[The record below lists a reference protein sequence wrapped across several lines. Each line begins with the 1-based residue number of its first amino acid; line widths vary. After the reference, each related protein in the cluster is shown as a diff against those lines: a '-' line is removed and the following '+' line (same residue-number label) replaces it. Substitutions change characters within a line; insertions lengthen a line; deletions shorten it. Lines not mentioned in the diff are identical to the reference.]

1 MTKQIIN
8 VGATANDKKGDSLR
22 AAFLKVNANF
32 DELYIRNVPTTSRG
46 SVGDVKGMMAVDEQ
60 YLYMCVLDYDD
71 STVIWKRI
79 AWPDSSW

>member
-1 MTKQIIN
+1 MTKKVI
-8 VGATANDKKGDSLR
+8 GTGTLANDKKGDSLR
-22 AAFLKVNANF
+22 TAFIKVNANF
-32 DELYIRNVPTTSRG
+32 DELYIQNVPTTSQG

-79 AWPDSSW
+79 AWLDGSW